1 MWSFDKKSTL
11 FLEWATEFRQ
21 GTNIMKIN
29 VNNLLLD
36 SWRVISS
43 NTALMLSTNA
53 GNLEKKNNNALD
65 LFQRINLVK
74 GIKLGQITIFILISK
89 K

>member
-53 GNLEKKNNNALD
+53 GNLEKK
-65 LFQRINLVK
+65 K
-74 GIKLGQITIFILISK
+74 
-89 K
+89 